1 MKCIEFKK
9 WLYNR
14 DTFERKLH
22 PAAQAHLKTCSS
34 CRKLNLLDKE
44 LDNIVNKEFLT
55 EEVPPGVVHRI
66 EAGLQK
72 KSNSGVFANFYIQKL
87 VPAVAICF
95 VALFF
100 TLFYLP
106 GDFNNLQYISNAAV
120 AYHLKSEHGMTFE
133 QNKIQEGNNKLN
145 EQLGFKV
152 VIPDLSTQGYQLLG
166 GRKCFLGKREVAYIF
181 YEKQGHI
188 NSLFILNQNDLGFEM
203 ADGAEYKDVN
213 KGCPINIWKENSQVY
228 ALVN

>member
-22 PAAQAHLKTCSS
+22 PAANAHIKICSS

-44 LDNIVNKEFLT
+44 LDNIVNKEFQA

-66 EAGLQK
+66 EADLQK
-72 KSNSGVFANFYIQKL
+72 KSNSGVFSNFYIQKL
-87 VPAVAICF
+87 APAVAISF
-95 VALFF
+95 AALFF

-106 GDFNNLQYISNAAV
+106 GDFNNLQHISNAAV
-120 AYHLKSEHGMTFE
+120 EYHLKSEQKMTFK
-133 QNKIQEGNNKLN
+133 QNNIQDGNKILN
-145 EQLGFKV
+145 EELGFKV

-166 GRKCFLGKREVAYIF
+166 GRKCVLEKRDVAYIF

-203 ADGAEYKDVN
+203 ADGAEYKDVT

>member
-14 DTFERKLH
+14 ETFERKLH
-22 PAAQAHLKTCSS
+22 PAAKVHLKTCSS

-44 LDNIVNKEFLT
+44 LDNIVNKGFLT

-66 EAGLQK
+66 ETGLHE
-72 KSNSGVFANFYIQKL
+72 KSNSGVISNFYIQKL
-87 VPAVAICF
+87 APAVAIAF

-106 GDFNNLQYISNAAV
+106 GDFNNLQHISNAAV
-120 AYHLKSEHGMTFE
+120 EYHLKSEYGMTFK
-133 QNKIQEGNNKLN
+133 QNKIQEGTKTLN
-145 EQLGFKV
+145 EELGFKV

-166 GRKCFLGKREVAYIF
+166 GAKVRFGKA
-181 YEKQGHI
+181 
-188 NSLFILNQNDLGFEM
+188 
-203 ADGAEYKDVN
+203 
-213 KGCPINIWKENSQVY
+213 
-228 ALVN
+228 